1 MNTRT
6 NAEHAQAGNP
16 YENKFG
22 TVYKASG
29 GLFVAVNCCK
39 TTPRCYQGVGNRG
52 VITGFSARSGARMR
66 AYLRGCMADYRYM
79 VTLTYPGFYTSNGAE
94 VKEHLRRYIQE
105 LRRHAERA
113 GQPCEDFSAFWF
125 LEFQERGAPHF
136 HIFTTWIGSNQ
147 WTASTW
153 YRIVNSEDERHL
165 RAGTRCEELR
175 RGKAGLISYA
185 SKYAAKAEQK
195 LVPLGYENVGRFWGV
210 TGRRTVL
217 AAATFVSQLDG
228 LHHQGVKNI
237 VAAMSEAIK
246 KGQYNATCEVLKREN
261 GVFVMVMH
269 CPILQRRMRT
279 MVSMIDGM
287 LMRESAMFECADI
300 ED

>member
-1 MNTRT
+1 MKDRT
-6 NAEHAQAGNP
+6 NEEQNQGNIHG
-16 YENKFG
+16 EKFG

-29 GLFVAVNCCK
+29 GLFVAVSCCK
-39 TTPRCYQGVGNRG
+39 TVPRCYQGVGTRG
-52 VITGFSARSGARMR
+52 AIAGFSSRSGARMR
-66 AYLRGCMADYRYM
+66 AYLRGCMADYRFM

-105 LRRHAERA
+105 LRRESERR
-113 GQPCEDFSAFWF
+113 GCNGSEFSAFWF

-136 HIFTTWIGSNQ
+136 HIFTTWCSTNQ

-153 YRIVNSEDERHL
+153 YRIVNSEDDRHL

-185 SKYAAKAEQK
+185 SKYAAKSEQK
-195 LVPLGYENVGRFWGV
+195 IVPLGYENVGRFWGV

-217 AAATFVSQLDG
+217 AAATFVSYLDG
-228 LHHQGVKNI
+228 MHHEGVKN
-237 VAAMSEAIK
+237 VVRAMSEAIR
-246 KGQYNATCEVLKREN
+246 KGQYNGNCEVLKREN
-261 GVFVMVMH
+261 GVFVLVMH

-287 LMRESAMFECADI
+287 LMRESAMFDCADV
-300 ED
+300 EE